1 MLGGPTVI
9 CRLWSDLQTPFQHW
23 GVFIIVGTVH
33 MGELNSPYLHVS
45 ISNVFPFCSLNTGNY
60 FFKEE

>member
-9 CRLWSDLQTPFQHW
+9 CRLWSDLQTPFQCR

-33 MGELNSPYLHVS
+33 VGNSATTIREHKQR
-45 ISNVFPFCSLNTGNY
+45 FPFL
-60 FFKEE
+60 